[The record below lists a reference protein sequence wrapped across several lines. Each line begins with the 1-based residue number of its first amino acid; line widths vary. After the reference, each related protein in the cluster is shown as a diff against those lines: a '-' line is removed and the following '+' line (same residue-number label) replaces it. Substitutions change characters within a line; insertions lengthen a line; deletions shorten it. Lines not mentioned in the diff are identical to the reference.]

1 VARILDYQNGGE
13 FLAPSL
19 HPAHWTVLIPAAGRG
34 TRLAYEKP
42 KILFPVGG
50 VSILERLVS
59 LLKPLCDHFVFV
71 LSPDGTA
78 EVTPQIELLLR
89 ERGSVAIQ
97 ETPRGM
103 ADAVVS
109 GLAAVR
115 TEYVVIVWG
124 DQVALKPASLE
135 FCMRLIEGPAAAQA
149 VCPTLLRQKPYIHF
163 ERDAQQTITQVLQR
177 REGDVL
183 PAEGESDSGVF
194 FFRVDALR
202 QSMNE
207 LLQDPRALGRE
218 TREVNFLPIF
228 PLLDAMPGRLITA
241 RIMSE
246 AESVGVNTKA
256 DAAYIEAKGA

>member
-1 VARILDYQNGGE
+1 MARILDYQNGGE
-13 FLAPSL
+13 FLAQSL
-19 HPAHWTVLIPAAGRG
+19 DASRWTVLIPAAGRG

-50 VSILERLVS
+50 VSILERLVD
-59 LLKPLCDHFVFV
+59 LLKPLCDRFVFV

-78 EVTPQIELLLR
+78 EVTPQIQLLLG
-89 ERGSVAIQ
+89 EQGSVAIQ

-103 ADAVVS
+103 ADAVAS

-124 DQVALKPASLE
+124 DQVALKRASLE
-135 FCMRLIEGPAAAQA
+135 FCMRLIEGPATPQA

-163 ERDAQQTITQVLQR
+163 ERDARQTITQVLQQ

-194 FFRVDALR
+194 FFCVDALR
-202 QSMNE
+202 QSMDE
-207 LLQDPRALGRE
+207 LLLDPRALGRE
-218 TREVNFLPIF
+218 TTEVNFLPIF

-246 AESVGVNTKA
+246 EESVGVNTKA